1 MTATIPGPAARA
13 PVAGS
18 ADWVPTPVTD
28 LFVHEGPLLLR
39 HLGEPVDLAH
49 HQARRGP
56 LPTPDLAALV
66 TLVTDAAVRGRGGAG
81 FPLARKLTTAA
92 RGRRRP
98 VVVVNAAEGEP
109 DSCKDSAL
117 LRTAPHLVLDG
128 AAVVARALG
137 AGEVH
142 VVTGADRT
150 DTTRAARA
158 AVAERDD
165 RSVRWSHRVAPPRF
179 VSGQA
184 RAVVELLEGR
194 DGLPVT
200 AWQPEAVSGLRGR
213 PTLLSNTETFAH
225 VAVLVRGGADAY
237 ASFGTVDEPGT
248 TLLTVS
254 RRLPAAGLPTDAGVG
269 TDGGVVADGGPEA
282 RVVEVAHGTPFVDVL
297 HPAEL
302 AGPVLLGGYHGTW
315 VEGDVLADLPVS
327 AGELRRR
334 GLALGAGVV
343 LPLGPDAC
351 PVRATA
357 AVTTF
362 LAGESAGR
370 CGPCVNGL
378 PALADAVR
386 RLAEGEDTRPRLREL
401 CGLLPSRGAC
411 AHPDGTT
418 RLVRTLLE
426 HLGRRVHAHLDG
438 SCPRVSGVGGAR

>member
-1 MTATIPGPAARA
+1 MTATIGGPAVVAS
-13 PVAGS
+13 VAGS
-18 ADWVPTPVTD
+18 AGWAPTPVTD

-39 HLGEPVDLAH
+39 RLGDPVDLAH
-49 HQARRGP
+49 HRARCGP
-56 LPTPDLAALV
+56 LPTPDLPALV

-92 RGRRRP
+92 GARRRP

-109 DSCKDSAL
+109 DSGKDSAL

-128 AAVVARALG
+128 AAVIARALG
-137 AGEVH
+137 AREIH

-150 DTTRAARA
+150 GTTRAARA
-158 AVAERDD
+158 ACAERDD
-165 RSVRWSHRVAPPRF
+165 PSVRWSHHAAAPRF

-200 AWQPEAVSGLRGR
+200 AWQPEAVRGLRGR

-225 VAVLVRGGADAY
+225 VAVLVRDGADTY

-254 RRLPAAGLPTDAGVG
+254 RRLPAAGFPTGGGFAF
-269 TDGGVVADGGPEA
+269 DGGLGDGPEA
-282 RVVEVAHGTPFVDVL
+282 RVVEVAHGTPFAHVL

-302 AGPVLLGGYHGTW
+302 MGPVLLGGYHGTW
-315 VEGDVLADLPVS
+315 VEGHVLAHLPVS
-327 AGELRRR
+327 AAELRRR
-334 GLALGAGVV
+334 GLAIGAGVV
-343 LPLGPDAC
+343 LPLGPDSC

-357 AVTTF
+357 ALATF

-370 CGPCVNGL
+370 CGPCINGL

-401 CGLLPSRGAC
+401 CGLLPRRGAC

-426 HLGRRVHAHLDG
+426 HLGRHVHAHLG
-438 SCPRVSGVGGAR
+438 GTCPCASGVGGVR